1 MHASSCPVL
10 EAARAKLLA
19 SEVPILLRIV
29 GFIRL
34 SCRALEI
41 DAGYAQMLH
50 ILSERD
56 SEWWKSCDIRPDGC
70 LICWDPV
77 IHELLFPI
85 LRLHPAIMA
94 AQPQQQLSRCSPQ
107 AALFALSRVKGG

>member
-1 MHASSCPVL
+1 
-10 EAARAKLLA
+10 
-19 SEVPILLRIV
+19 
-29 GFIRL
+29 
-34 SCRALEI
+34 
-41 DAGYAQMLH
+41 MLH

-107 AALFALSRVKGG
+107 AALFALSGIKGG